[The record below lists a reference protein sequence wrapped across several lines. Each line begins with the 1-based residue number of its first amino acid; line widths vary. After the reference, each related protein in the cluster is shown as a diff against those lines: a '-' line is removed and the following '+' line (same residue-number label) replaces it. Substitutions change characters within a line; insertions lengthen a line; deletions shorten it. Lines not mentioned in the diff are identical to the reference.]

1 MERIPLRRLA
11 LGLSITSSRK
21 RIEGAAAELVRLRNG
36 LKEINEEISS
46 EIRKIGFA
54 LDKII
59 DNLVE
64 FKEGE

>member
-1 MERIPLRRLA
+1 M
-11 LGLSITSSRK
+11 GLSITSSRK

>member
-1 MERIPLRRLA
+1 MPLRRLA

-21 RIEGAAAELVRLRNG
+21 RIEGAAAELIRMRSG
-36 LKEINEEISS
+36 LKEINEEISG